1 MNARRTHTASTLAVF
16 AVACLLGCAPQ
27 TPLHDEA
34 EMLLGHGGTVE
45 ADLSAAASRY
55 RQGDYAE
62 TSRLLRGILEDNT
75 PYRVMPDVLYLLG
88 EAELAGGDTS
98 KAALSFHLLRENYPR
113 KWSVLPGRMEL
124 DAIADAHRPVA
135 CGRASV
141 AEVGPARTPGT
152 GAGVAGSVNDSEN
165 ARVTNMFYET
175 DILQVLADVSAQTRI
190 PIFAAKGVRGLVTA
204 EFDDVPLEQC
214 LSHLAVPL
222 GLGYRWMDGYYLVG
236 VTDPR
241 DSGSMLLAATVEIR
255 PRHLLAEE
263 IARLL
268 PPSYERYVRVDP
280 AGGNILSLTAPP
292 EVTSAFLRDVAAIDR
307 PPRQVTIEA
316 LVVEVNSDVTR
327 EWGIDWEVLGS
338 EGGAT
343 FRLAKLAPAMLDSS
357 FIGMLTDTGLDG
369 VDAVTNIGAAVRA
382 LEANGAAN
390 VRANPRLATLDGQ
403 EARIRVGT
411 EAYYSLLSGSVS
423 YAYYTLQKI
432 ATGITLRITPY
443 VGESSDITT
452 DIFVEVS
459 DVRASGVNDLPVT
472 SVREIET
479 RACVGNGESILIG
492 GLLSEFERT
501 KENRIPLLGRI
512 PVLGALFGHTT
523 IEREQSEM
531 LVLVT
536 PHAMIDPMELAGLL
550 E

>member
-1 MNARRTHTASTLAVF
+1 MKTLRSCTA
-16 AVACLLGCAPQ
+16 ACLGALALALLFGCAAQ
-27 TPLHDEA
+27 TPLQDDA
-34 EMLLGHGGTVE
+34 ELLLGHDATVE
-45 ADLSAAASRY
+45 EDLSVAAARY
-55 RQGDYAE
+55 REGEYGEAA
-62 TSRLLRGILEDNT
+62 RLLRGILEDNT
-75 PYRVMPDVLYLLG
+75 PYRIMPDVLYLLG
-88 EAELAGGDTS
+88 EAELAAGNGD
-98 KAALSFHLLRENYPR
+98 KAALSLHLLREYYPR
-113 KWSVLPGRMEL
+113 KWSVLPGRAEL
-124 DAIADAHRPVA
+124 EAVADRHTPAA
-135 CGRASV
+135 TGTDSV
-141 AEVGPARTPGT
+141 YPLGGMVTAAGAPAE
-152 GAGVAGSVNDSEN
+152 E

-175 DILQVLADVSAQTRI
+175 DILQVLSDVSAQTGV

-204 EFDDVPLEQC
+204 EFDDVPLGRC
-214 LSHLAVPL
+214 LSHLTVPL

-236 VTDPR
+236 VADPR
-241 DSGSMLLAATVEIR
+241 DSGSMLLAETIEVR

-263 IARLL
+263 VARLL

-280 AGGNILSLTAPP
+280 AGGNVLTLTAPP

-316 LVVEVNSDVTR
+316 LVVEVNSDVSR

-343 FRLAKLAPAMLDSS
+343 FRLAKLAPALLDSS
-357 FIGMLTDTGLDG
+357 FIGMITDTGLGG
-369 VDAVTNIGAAVRA
+369 VDAVTDIGVAVRA
-382 LEANGAAN
+382 LEADGAAN

-432 ATGITLRITPY
+432 ATGITLKITPY
-443 VGESSDITT
+443 VGETADITT

-501 KENRIPLLGRI
+501 SENRIPVLGSI
-512 PVLGALFGHTT
+512 PILGALFGHTR
-523 IEREQSEM
+523 IEKEQSEM

>member
-1 MNARRTHTASTLAVF
+1 MKTRRTRMAACLAVLA
-16 AVACLLGCAPQ
+16 AVALTGCAAQ
-27 TPLHDEA
+27 TPLQDDA
-34 EMLLGHGGTVE
+34 DVLLGHEATVE
-45 ADLSAAASRY
+45 ADLSMAASRY
-55 RQGDYAE
+55 REGDYAGAAG
-62 TSRLLRGILEDNT
+62 LLRGILEDNT
-75 PYRVMPDVLYLLG
+75 PYRIMPDVLYLLG
-88 EAELAGGDTS
+88 ETELAAGNTDR
-98 KAALSFHLLRENYPR
+98 AALSLHLLREYYPR
-113 KWSVLPGRMEL
+113 KWSVLPGRAEL
-124 DAIADAHRPVA
+124 DVVADRHAPTVSETNLAYTSGGATALSSGAHRE
-135 CGRASV
+135 
-141 AEVGPARTPGT
+141 EV
-152 GAGVAGSVNDSEN
+152 
-165 ARVTNMFYET
+165 RVTNMFYET

-204 EFDDVPLEQC
+204 EFDDIPLEQC

-236 VTDPR
+236 VVDPR
-241 DSGSMLLAATVEIR
+241 DSGSMLLSETIEVR
-255 PRHLLAEE
+255 PHHLLAEE

-280 AGGNILSLTAPP
+280 AGGNVLALTAPP
-292 EVTSAFLRDVAAIDR
+292 EVASAFLRDVAAIDR
-307 PPRQVTIEA
+307 PPRQVMLEA

-338 EGGAT
+338 EGGSS
-343 FRLAKLAPAMLDSS
+343 FRLAKLVPALMDSS
-357 FIGMLTDTGLDG
+357 FVGQLIDTGVEG
-369 VDAVTNIGAAVRA
+369 AGAVTDIGVAVRA

-390 VRANPRLATLDGQ
+390 VRANPRVATLDGQ

-432 ATGITLRITPY
+432 ATGITLKITPY
-443 VGESSDITT
+443 VGESADITT

-472 SVREIET
+472 SVREVET

-492 GLLSEFERT
+492 GLLSEVERT
-501 KENRIPLLGRI
+501 KENRIPVLGRI
-512 PVLGALFGHTT
+512 PILGALFGHST
-523 IEREQSEM
+523 IEKEQSEM